1 MLSHCV
7 FNVKPFVYLSVRKSK
22 IKIMKTALSLILL
35 FFLGTL
41 VSAQEVQILPSGE
54 QVQIDHIADKSN
66 YSFSRFDAAG
76 KLIESGS
83 YKAGMPD
90 GVWINYNTNGTISGK
105 GSYRNG
111 KKDGDWSI
119 YTLDGS
125 PAYMLSYQEG
135 IRKAAFQLDERG
147 NTLAETKTKE

>member
-1 MLSHCV
+1 M
-7 FNVKPFVYLSVRKSK
+7 
-22 IKIMKTALSLILL
+22 LL
-35 FFLGTL
+35 FSLGSL
-41 VSAQEVQILPSGE
+41 ASAQEVHILPSGE
-54 QVQIDHIADKSN
+54 QVQINHIADKSN
-66 YSFSRFDAAG
+66 YSFSRYDAAG

-83 YKAGMPD
+83 FKAGMPD

-105 GSYRNG
+105 GLYRNG

>member
-1 MLSHCV
+1 
-7 FNVKPFVYLSVRKSK
+7 
-22 IKIMKTALSLILL
+22 MKTALSFLLL
-35 FFLGTL
+35 FLLGTL
-41 VSAQEVQILPSGE
+41 ASAQEVQILPSGE
-54 QVQIDHIADKSN
+54 KIQIDHIADKSN
-66 YSFSRFDAAG
+66 YSFSRYDEAG
-76 KLIESGS
+76 NLIESGS

-90 GVWINYNTNGTISGK
+90 GVWVNYNTNGTISGK

-119 YTLDGS
+119 YTLNGA
-125 PAYMLSYQEG
+125 PAYILSYQEG